1 MKLFAQLVLLLILNT
16 NASKILIQSL
26 ETVYHARSIK
36 QTVIRVHCLNYR
48 VIWKVKLYP
57 TMHHFGIPSK
67 AKGISNTLTS
77 VTYTM
82 HMYLHFLP
90 KLVGQVFLLCVSE
103 YPSHDCN
110 QNHTDNWYK
119 DHSNTFPTISPWLQ
133 QYRKA

>member
-1 MKLFAQLVLLLILNT
+1 MANETFCTISSTLDPE
-16 NASKILIQSL
+16 SKILIQSP

-36 QTVIRVHCLNYR
+36 QTVISVHCLNYR

-57 TMHHFGIPSK
+57 TMHHFGIPSE
-67 AKGISNTLTS
+67 AKGIFNTLTS
-77 VTYTM
+77 GTYTM

-103 YPSHDCN
+103 YPSHDDN
-110 QNHTDNWYK
+110 QNHTDNWYN
-119 DHSNTFPTISPWLQ
+119 DHSNTFPTISPRLQ